1 MKLMSIKLLVLLPV
15 LTLLIS
21 CGDSISEVSSGK
33 LMVKYDNSV
42 SIDQAK
48 ALLDWYIRDGRFGGL
63 LALSHETNEF
73 TIYMVGDTL
82 PDKET
87 SNTIQTTICGI
98 SSEVFEGSQVRILW
112 TENQGHIGTIFELV
126 KDSPPSRGWTCNSGA
141 SENNVAEP
149 TTAPGQT
156 AAPAKAAPGAK
167 PQPTAVPTA
176 APIIFSDEQAS
187 AFLLKPDDFP
197 KNWTAKKNGMFLDA
211 QNDYFIDYNAQM
223 IKITLQTH
231 ETESA
236 AQTAFSGKKTEAQ
249 ATIDG
254 RGISGDKLE
263 NIKKYPLFVW
273 NASPQANISGVEK
286 WAVIGVYGNIT
297 VKVYNEGSMGAPKK
311 GFAVDIAK
319 KQIDRIK
326 GD

>member
-15 LTLLIS
+15 LILLVS

-48 ALLDWYIRDGRFGGL
+48 ALLDWYIRDGRFGGI

-73 TIYMVGDTL
+73 TIHMVGDTL
-82 PDKET
+82 PGKET

-98 SSEVFEGSQVRILW
+98 SNEVFEGSQVRILW

-126 KDSPPSRGWTCNSGA
+126 KDSPPSRGWTCTSGA
-141 SENNVAEP
+141 SEKNVAEP

-156 AAPAKAAPGAK
+156 AAPAKAASEAK
-167 PQPTAVPTA
+167 PQPTA

-211 QNDYFIDYNAQM
+211 QNDYLTDYNAQ
-223 IKITLQTH
+223 KITITLETH

-236 AQTAFSGKKTEAQ
+236 AQTAFS
-249 ATIDG
+249 
-254 RGISGDKLE
+254 
-263 NIKKYPLFVW
+263 
-273 NASPQANISGVEK
+273 
-286 WAVIGVYGNIT
+286 
-297 VKVYNEGSMGAPKK
+297 
-311 GFAVDIAK
+311 AK
-319 KQIDRIK
+319 KNRSTDNHR
-326 GD
+326 